1 MKRIIPPRKILGQLE
16 VKERE
21 RIKEDGA
28 AEEQRQTTGVR
39 S

>member
-1 MKRIIPPRKILGQLE
+1 MKRIIPPRKILDQLE

-21 RIKEDGA
+21 CIKEDGV
-28 AEEQRQTTGVR
+28 AEGQRLATCVR

>member
-1 MKRIIPPRKILGQLE
+1 MKRIIPPRKILDKLE

-28 AEEQRQTTGVR
+28 AEV
-39 S
+39 